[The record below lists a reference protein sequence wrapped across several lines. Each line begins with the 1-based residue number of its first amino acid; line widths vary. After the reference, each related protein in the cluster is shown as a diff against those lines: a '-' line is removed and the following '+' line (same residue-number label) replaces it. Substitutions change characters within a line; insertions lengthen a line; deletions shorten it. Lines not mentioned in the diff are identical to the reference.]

1 MSHVRKQI
9 RDALA
14 TALTGLTTTGSN
26 VFKGRFYSLQEAKLP
41 ALLIYTSSET
51 AEVRVMG
58 TPRNSDRLL
67 TATIEGYV
75 RSKSTVEDSLDQ
87 IALEV
92 EEALASETLG
102 GLIRDI
108 EYNGFELD
116 ANADPDQTVAVIRLT
131 FSIEYTVAE
140 NDVETAL

>member
-14 TALTGLTTTGSN
+14 TTLTGLTTTGSN

-41 ALLIYTSSET
+41 ALLIYTSNEV
-51 AEVRVMG
+51 AEVQAMG
-58 TPRNSDRLL
+58 TPKNSDRILAV
-67 TATIEGYV
+67 TVEGYA
-75 RSKSTVEDSLDQ
+75 RSKSTVEDTLDQ
-87 IALEV
+87 ISVEV
-92 EEALASETLG
+92 EEAFASQTLG

-116 ANADPDQTVAVIRLT
+116 ANADPDQTVAVIRMT
-131 FSIEYTVAE
+131 FSIEYTVVE
-140 NDVETAL
+140 DDVENAV

>member
-26 VFKGRFYSLQEAKLP
+26 VFKGRFYPLQEAKLP
-41 ALLIYTSSET
+41 ALLVYTSSES
-51 AEVRVMG
+51 AEVQVMG
-58 TPRNSDRLL
+58 SPANSDRIL
-67 TATIEGYV
+67 AVVVEGYA
-75 RSKSTVEDSLDQ
+75 RSKTTVEDSLDQ

-92 EEALASETLG
+92 EEALAGETLG

-116 ANADPDQTVAVIRLT
+116 ANADPDQTVAVIRMT
-131 FSIEYTVAE
+131 FSIEYTVVE
-140 NDVETAL
+140 NDVENAV